1 MDTNDFA
8 DKLKD
13 FFSRGALA
21 SKNALNKAG
30 EKVQSLSD
38 KSVNKL
44 ELRQLENKRDCKY
57 EELGLKLS
65 QMLLEGALV
74 TSDNEDDKKI
84 LLNIQEEIKELT
96 SLIVQ
101 KERD

>member
-13 FFSRGALA
+13 FFSRGAVA

>member
-44 ELRQLENKRDCKY
+44 ELRQLENKRECKY